1 MAFQMGSLYHHFPAF
16 IPMKMTFL
24 ILSSKISLSPVE
36 GYAQIY
42 LPGTVL
48 EIVLKNL
55 ASHLPVAIS
64 GSGVSLQI
72 DATYTTES

>member
-1 MAFQMGSLYHHFPAF
+1 M
-16 IPMKMTFL
+16 
-24 ILSSKISLSPVE
+24 E

-42 LPGTVL
+42 LPWTVL
-48 EIVLKNL
+48 EIVLKTL

-72 DATYTTES
+72 DATCTTESWSSRRYIGDGEDDGEDDELNIPFS